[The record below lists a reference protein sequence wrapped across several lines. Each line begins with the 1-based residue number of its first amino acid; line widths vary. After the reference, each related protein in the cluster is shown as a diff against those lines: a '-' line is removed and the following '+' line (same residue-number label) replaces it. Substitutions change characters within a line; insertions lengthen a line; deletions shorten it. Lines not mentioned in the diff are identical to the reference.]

1 MENKKQPTL
10 GHGKICYVEIPAID
24 AAASADF
31 YSNVFGWQIKTR
43 GDGATAFTDGINEVS
58 GAWVLGRKPAT
69 EPGLLVSIMVD
80 SVAETITAIKA
91 NGGVIIKQMA
101 LSETEQI
108 AWFTD
113 PAQNVVGIYQH
124 PGGGH
129 GKICYV
135 EIPAVDIIASS
146 NFYRV
151 VFPWSLRDK
160 GTEHVAFDDS
170 VGVVSGMWV
179 TGRPPSTEPGLL
191 IYVMVDDI
199 LAAADSITVHGGKIV
214 QPVGVDAPEIAAR
227 FSDPAGNV
235 WGLYQ
240 EPIKPIG

>member
-24 AAASADF
+24 AAASANF
-31 YSNVFGWQIKTR
+31 YSNVFGWQTKTR

-69 EPGLLVSIMVD
+69 EPDLLVSIMVD
-80 SVAETITAIKA
+80 SVAETIVAIKT
-91 NGGVIIKQMA
+91 NGGNIIKQMA
-101 LSETEQI
+101 LSEKEQI

-135 EIPAVDIIASS
+135 EIPAVDVVTSS
-146 NFYRV
+146 NFYGA
-151 VFPWSLRDK
+151 VFHWLLRDK
-160 GTEHVAFDDS
+160 GSEYVAFDDS

-179 TGRPPSTEPGLL
+179 SGRPPSTGPGLL

-199 LAAADSITVHGGKIV
+199 LAATDAIAAHGGKIV
-214 QPVGVDAPEIAAR
+214 QSVGIDAPEITAR

-240 EPIKPIG
+240 EPN

>member
-1 MENKKQPTL
+1 MENTKQPTL
-10 GHGKICYVEIPAID
+10 ANGKICYVEIPAID
-24 AAASADF
+24 AAVSSAF
-31 YSNVFGWQIKTR
+31 YSNVFGWKIKTR

-80 SVAETITAIKA
+80 SVAETITAINT
-91 NGGVIIKQMA
+91 NGGKIIKQMA
-101 LSETEQI
+101 LSEKEQI

-135 EIPAVDIIASS
+135 EIPADDIEASS
-146 NFYRV
+146 NFYGA

-160 GTEHVAFDDS
+160 GSEHVAFDDS

-179 TGRPPSTEPGLL
+179 KGRPSSPEPGLL
-191 IYVMVDDI
+191 IYIMVDDI
-199 LAAADSITVHGGKIV
+199 TIAADTIIAHGGKII
-214 QPVGVDAPEIAAR
+214 QPIGADAPEITAR

-240 EPIKPIG
+240 EPG

>member
-1 MENKKQPTL
+1 MENKNRPTF
-10 GHGKICYVEIPAID
+10 GNGKICYVEIPAID
-24 AAASADF
+24 VAVSASF
-31 YSNVFGWQIKTR
+31 YHTVFDWQIKTR
-43 GDGATAFTDGINEVS
+43 GDGSTAFNDGINEVS

-80 SVAETITAIKA
+80 DVDETIAAIKA
-91 NGGVIIKQMA
+91 NGCNIIKQMA
-101 LSETEQI
+101 LSEQEQI

-129 GKICYV
+129 GKICYI

-146 NFYRV
+146 TFYGD

-160 GTEHVAFDDS
+160 GSEHAAFDDS

-179 TGRPPSTEPGLL
+179 NGRPPSTEPGLL
-191 IYVMVDDI
+191 IYIMVDDI
-199 LAAADSITVHGGKIV
+199 TAAMNTVITHGGKIV
-214 QPVGVDAPEIAAR
+214 QTVGMDAPEITAR
-227 FSDPAGNV
+227 FSDPEGNV

-240 EPIKPIG
+240 EPY